1 MPLGGIKRSKIHD
14 DEIETLL
21 RNFDEALDCREGSM
35 LPVFE
40 MGGAGEDLQAAFVRG
55 QKPTEQRGI
64 EAIEVLHRVT
74 QLERRLQVEQCG
86 NVSHG
91 PRKVEQHRGFAGD
104 LSQLHREVHRDSAG
118 SNAALC
124 SQNNK

>member
-1 MPLGGIKRSKIHD
+1 M
-14 DEIETLL
+14 ETLQRTL
-21 RNFDEALDCREGSM
+21 EGTLECREGRM
-35 LPVFE
+35 MPVIE

-91 PRKVEQHRGFAGD
+91 PREIEQNRGFAGD
-104 LSQLHREVHRDSAG
+104 LSQLHGEVHGDSAS